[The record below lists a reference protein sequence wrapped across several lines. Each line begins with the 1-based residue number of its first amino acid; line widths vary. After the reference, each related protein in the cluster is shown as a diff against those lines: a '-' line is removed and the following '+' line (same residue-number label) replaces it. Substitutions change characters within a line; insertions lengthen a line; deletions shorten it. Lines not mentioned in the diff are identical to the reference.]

1 MAPWEP
7 ACSGCGR
14 KFSTRWLRI
23 SRAAT
28 WLTNVE
34 METGPARFAEGSLKF
49 EAGTPNVAG
58 AIGLATAIEFL
69 ESLGRKALWMR
80 EQELTRYALWRL
92 REVPGLRLLG
102 GGQAED
108 RISIFSFVIENKKP
122 IDVVTSLD
130 TQGIAIR
137 EGDLASLPVL
147 KRMGVS
153 AAIRASCYAYT
164 TNKEIDQ
171 LVAALN
177 QTIGVL

>member
-1 MAPWEP
+1 MCRTSAAISLLSQDTRCVAPWEP

-80 EQELTRYALWRL
+80 EQELTRYA
-92 REVPGLRLLG
+92 
-102 GGQAED
+102 
-108 RISIFSFVIENKKP
+108 
-122 IDVVTSLD
+122 
-130 TQGIAIR
+130 
-137 EGDLASLPVL
+137 
-147 KRMGVS
+147 
-153 AAIRASCYAYT
+153 
-164 TNKEIDQ
+164 
-171 LVAALN
+171 
-177 QTIGVL
+177 